1 MIIRVNRAPVMTLWA
16 AVVAEHLGF
25 DEDEALTI
33 GKTVAGL
40 NAYAKGVRLGI
51 YTPDREK
58 LKRERKK
65 PPTEEVLHVD
75 ILHRAVPVVRTKE
88 GLRAL
93 SHDKPV
99 SPDAVRRNLASKL
112 RDALPEVTMA
122 MEALAGAFAPEE
134 LAVRAYELYEQF
146 RPVEPAG
153 VRGWGA
159 PGDLD
164 LEKLR
169 ALTRGGPRR

>member
-1 MIIRVNRAPVMTLWA
+1 MVIRVNRAPVMTLWA
-16 AVVAEHLGF
+16 AVVAERLGF

-33 GKTVAGL
+33 GKAVAGL

-58 LKRERKK
+58 LKKERKQA
-65 PPTEEVLHVD
+65 PTEEVLHVD
-75 ILHRAVPVVRTKE
+75 VLHRAVPVVRTKD

-93 SHDKPV
+93 SHDKPLP
-99 SPDAVRRNLASKL
+99 PDGVRRYLASKL
-112 RDALPEVTMA
+112 KDALPQVKAA
-122 MEALAGAFAPEE
+122 MEALAASLPPAE
-134 LAVRAYELYEQF
+134 LAVRGYDLYEQF
-146 RPVEPAG
+146 RPVVPAG

-164 LEKLR
+164 LDKLH
-169 ALTRGGPRR
+169 ALARGGARR

>member
-1 MIIRVNRAPVMTLWA
+1 VEVAMIIRVNRAPVMTLWA

-51 YTPDREK
+51 YTPDRET
-58 LKRERKK
+58 LKKERKK

-99 SPDAVRRNLASKL
+99 FPDSVRKYLASKL
-112 RDALPEVTMA
+112 KGALP
-122 MEALAGAFAPEE
+122 
-134 LAVRAYELYEQF
+134 
-146 RPVEPAG
+146 
-153 VRGWGA
+153 
-159 PGDLD
+159 
-164 LEKLR
+164 K
-169 ALTRGGPRR
+169 